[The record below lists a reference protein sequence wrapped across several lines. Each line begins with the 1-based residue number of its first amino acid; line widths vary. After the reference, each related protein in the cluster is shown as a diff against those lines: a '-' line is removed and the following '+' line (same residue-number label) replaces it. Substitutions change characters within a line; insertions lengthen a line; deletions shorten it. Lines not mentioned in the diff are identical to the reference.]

1 VRFEELKDHLR
12 NMELIGKGW
21 RSHVYRAIYKDKEVA
36 IKVAKDRH
44 LEKAIRKEA
53 DILERLKGIKSFP
66 QILMRGEDFFMYE
79 FIKGMPFEKCI
90 LDEPKKIEIFLK
102 TLELAY
108 LLDSMCISKDEF
120 QKLDKNL
127 LVGEDGDIYLID
139 FERGKISCKRKTN
152 LPQLMQLFVREGYLP
167 LERAI
172 ELGKS
177 YKERPKDVF
186 HELQKILIE
195 HLSNPS

>member
-1 VRFEELKDHLR
+1 MKFEELKKHLKGL
-12 NMELIGKGW
+12 ELIGRGW
-21 RSHVYRAIYKDKEVA
+21 RSYVYRAIYNDKEVA

-79 FIKGMPFEKCI
+79 FIKGVPFEKCT
-90 LDEPKKIEIFLK
+90 LEETKKIKVFLR

-120 QKLDKNL
+120 HKLNKNL
-127 LVGEDGDIYLID
+127 LVGEDGDVYLID
-139 FERGKISCKRKTN
+139 FERGKISCKRQTN
-152 LPQLMQLFVREGYLP
+152 LPQLIQLFVREGYLP
-167 LERAI
+167 LDKAI
-172 ELGKS
+172 DLGRS
-177 YKERPKDVF
+177 YKEKPEDVF
-186 HELQKILIE
+186 HELQKVLTSR
-195 HLSNPS
+195 LPNPS